1 MAGNCPQYFRIFQE
15 KDPRPSILVYCL
27 YNAESSCLLKHNSG
41 WMASGLCPQ
50 LTLHIYLRC
59 QEEGPAWGTNGEEI
73 PSHDPFSSQS
83 SSPRSRVMQWV
94 SHSDSMTYLTSPP
107 FLTCLSA
114 HLYPPH
120 TSPSFTF
127 KWASANTVRES
138 FCSCSPSRY
147 KRGWV
152 MCAICSFYLQ
162 VCMKNVSGKFWAD
175 GSESYGFFTNFGK
188 YSIPF
193 FVFWQELCISYTSL

>member
-1 MAGNCPQYFRIFQE
+1 MAGNCPQYFRIFQG
-15 KDPRPSILVYCL
+15 KDPRPSVLVYCL
-27 YNAESSCLLKHNSG
+27 YNAESSCLLKHKSG
-41 WMASGLCPQ
+41 WTASGLCPQ
-50 LTLHIYLRC
+50 LTLHMYLQY

-73 PSHDPFSSQS
+73 PSQDPFSSQS
-83 SSPRSRVMQWV
+83 TSCHCRVMKWV
-94 SHSDSMTYLTSPP
+94 SHYDFTLDFPSLSDLLKGSS
-107 FLTCLSA
+107 
-114 HLYPPH
+114 LYPPH
-120 TSPSFTF
+120 ISPSFTF
-127 KWASANTVRES
+127 KWASANSVRES
-138 FCSCSPSRY
+138 SCSCGPSRY

-188 YSIPF
+188 YSLPF